1 MNENNQ
7 DFSNCPSCPDLKKK
21 LDRIDEAL
29 VGPDGTGLNSGVV
42 KLLTDLRND
51 FNNYKKEAE
60 GKRRQR
66 NAYLVPLITG
76 IGVFA
81 ICEVISLVLMHAPL
95 MAQFI

>member
-1 MNENNQ
+1 
-7 DFSNCPSCPDLKKK
+7 LKKK

-81 ICEVISLVLMHAPL
+81 ICEVISLVLIACSTYGSIYLEPL
-95 MAQFI
+95 FFMGDLLLM